1 MKGQKNLTTEKA
13 VKIEVVRTE
22 VTTEH
27 LQEWFEDLKE
37 VVQKYDILPENI
49 YNMDEMGF
57 NIGDS
62 EARHVIMDTNI
73 QSRYQAQPGRQE
85 WVTAIECICAD
96 GSCHGSALCH
106 SVRSQRCGLGL
117 FWSRHML

>member
-1 MKGQKNLTTEKA
+1 MKRQKYLTTEKA
-13 VKIEVVRTE
+13 VKIETVRTE

-37 VVQKYDILPENI
+37 VVQKYDILRENI
-49 YNMDEMGF
+49 YNMDETAF

-62 EARHVIMDTNI
+62 EARRVVMDTNI

-96 GSCHGSALCH
+96 GSTPVAPLIIFTGKT
-106 SVRSQRCGLGL
+106 
-117 FWSRHML
+117 F

>member
-62 EARHVIMDTNI
+62 EAQHVIVDTNI
-73 QSRYQAQPGRQE
+73 QSRYQAQLGRQE
-85 WVTAIECICAD
+85 WVTAIECICTD
-96 GSCHGSALCH
+96 RSAP
-106 SVRSQRCGLGL
+106 RSPPHHLHR
-117 FWSRHML
+117 